1 MSIEIRNRDHYR
13 ELFERQFGKFLSATT
28 KTEDVEFSLM
38 DATFKAC
45 YEMLLRGN
53 ITPYDAMV
61 IMTKQNIE
69 MQKIL
74 IDLINRSPNISTN
87 RS

>member
-1 MSIEIRNRDHYR
+1 MKIEDQDHHR
-13 ELFERQFGKFLSATT
+13 ELFDKLFGKFLTD
-28 KTEDVEFSLM
+28 KTSIEDVKFSLM

-45 YEMLLRGN
+45 YEMLIREA

-69 MQKIL
+69 MQKRLTEL
-74 IDLINRSPNISTN
+74 IMLSPTPIRFSGD
-87 RS
+87 